1 MIAEIWYYESE
12 TYMIE
17 TLRWKMRMPVC
28 FAGVGIKNVISWK
41 WNVQVDEK
49 NASLKNE
56 NMYEYFLQRLRV
68 YDYNHYVFF
77 K

>member
-1 MIAEIWYYESE
+1 MITEIWYYENE
-12 TYMIE
+12 TYTIE